1 MRLGSLFYLQGD
13 LGKDRKMDEY
23 GKTVSMSEAIA
34 EWSAETELEAL
45 RAAADK
51 LDWSGFETTASN
63 ARARFWRSPSSTPIG
78 SSRRRSAEMSWKA
91 AFPSKGSPDTCRAT
105 PGRSF
110 GMLAGEIALQQAEA
124 DLDSLF
130 FDSGDFEERF
140 LRGVADYDV
149 ENALKRDLGVQ
160 KCRTTR

>member
-1 MRLGSLFYLQGD
+1 
-13 LGKDRKMDEY
+13 MDEY

-34 EWSAETELEAL
+34 EWSAETDLEAL

-51 LDWSGFETTASN
+51 LDWSGFGDHGVKRSRALLALAELYADWLITTTFGRDVVESCISIE
-63 ARARFWRSPSSTPIG
+63 RQSG
-78 SSRRRSAEMSWKA
+78 YVSRNS
-91 AFPSKGSPDTCRAT
+91 
-105 PGRSF
+105 GRSF

-149 ENALKRDLGVQ
+149 ENALREI
-160 KCRTTR
+160 